1 MKSSHHLALLI
12 SGSLIILLFFCSIT
26 LSIALAFFNN
36 GRIAY
41 GIHSGSTDL
50 SGISQEEAQSFFQ
63 RTAQERLQKNALLLS
78 NQKNTWQIT
87 PAEISL
93 TANPEEAAAKAYAI
107 GRSGSLLENVRAQLV
122 CLLYGQNVQLT
133 ASYDADAL
141 QKKLDAIGA
150 SLNREPSN
158 ASCSI
163 LPDGHL
169 RHTPAIIG
177 QKLDTAALADE
188 LSPSLAAL
196 DLPTR
201 RELSLELASPAI
213 KDEDLAAADSI
224 LAVYRTQFGS
234 SNANRSENIRLAAAK
249 LNGVLIRSSN
259 EFSFNDTVG
268 SRIAAAGYKNAA
280 VIIEGKVEQDIGGG
294 VCQVSS
300 TLYNAILLAGLQ
312 STVRTAHFYPSS
324 YVPAGR
330 DATVADGQIDFKFRN
345 VLPHNV
351 YLLSVTSGRTLS
363 IYVLGTRA
371 DLGGNDIRLEA
382 HTEKA
387 GPGPVVSVYRVYS
400 QNGQTIE
407 REFLYTDH
415 YDIPS

>member
-1 MKSSHHLALLI
+1 MKSSKHTALLI
-12 SGSLIILLFFCSIT
+12 SGSLIALLFFSSIT

-41 GIHSGSTDL
+41 GIHSGSTSL
-50 SGISQEEAQSFFQ
+50 SGMSQEEAQTFFQ
-63 RTAQERLQKNALLLS
+63 RTAHDRLQKNALLLS
-78 NQKNTWQIT
+78 YQNKNWQIT
-87 PAEISL
+87 AKEIRL
-93 TANPEEAAAKAYAI
+93 AADPEAAAAKAYAI
-107 GRSGSLLENVRAQLV
+107 GRSGSLLENIRAQLI
-122 CLLYGQNVQLT
+122 CLLYGQDVQLT

-141 QKKLDAIGA
+141 QEKLAAIA
-150 SLNREPSN
+150 AALNREPAN
-158 ASCSI
+158 AFCSI
-163 LPDGHL
+163 LPDGQL
-169 RHTPAIIG
+169 KHTPAIIG
-177 QKLDTAALADE
+177 QKLDTEALTDE
-188 LSPSLAAL
+188 LAPDLIGLA
-196 DLPTR
+196 LPVR
-201 RELSLELASPAI
+201 RELSLEMAQPAI
-213 KDEDLAAADSI
+213 KDEDLASADSI
-224 LAVYRTQFGS
+224 LAVYRTHFG

-249 LNGVLIRSSN
+249 LNGVLIRSGS

-300 TLYNAILLAGLQ
+300 TLYNAVLLAGLQ
-312 STVRTAHFYPSS
+312 STVRTAHFYPSA

-407 REFLYTDH
+407 REFLHTDH
-415 YDIPS
+415 YDIPN